1 MQSREQLAN
10 RPRVGVAGQNLR
22 LLQIGDEALAA
33 VVVLRA
39 VLRQRDAARRAVK
52 QAEGDVTLKRCD
64 DFGKNGRA
72 DIQVV
77 RSRDE
82 RFRLRNAAEEL
93 DRAQLVHVRS
103 RFFLPDGRH
112 GYCSQNGNNQ
122 VPDTVFV
129 RISGKL
135 SYSLKIRRS

>member
-103 RFFLPDGRH
+103 RFFCLTAG
-112 GYCSQNGNNQ
+112 
-122 VPDTVFV
+122 TVIV
-129 RISGKL
+129 RKTETIKFRTRSLSAISGKL
-135 SYSLKIRRS
+135 SYSLIIRRA